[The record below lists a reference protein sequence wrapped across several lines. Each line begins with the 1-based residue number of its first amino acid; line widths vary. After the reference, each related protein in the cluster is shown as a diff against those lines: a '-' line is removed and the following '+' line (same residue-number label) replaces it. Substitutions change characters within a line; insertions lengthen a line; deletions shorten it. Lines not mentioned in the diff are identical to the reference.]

1 MDLIQDVGAYAG
13 FAAVIGLAV
22 LSALFFS
29 QARDLRRLREW
40 AGRAPERAAEG
51 VPIPGQTAVP
61 EEAAQQATRPAPTG
75 AVRPIPAAKP
85 APASAAG
92 AAPAT
97 AVQSPPAPAKPGG
110 PLSADGAPGDAKPA
124 EGAPGDAEPAEAKP
138 GDAQPPVA
146 KPGAPQAPPVP
157 AAGTAQTKAPPG
169 GAPAGPKPAT
179 PAATPPAPQGT
190 PPPAGTPTTPPLP
203 PPVKPPLPPKPV
215 APVRPGGPARPT
227 PALQQTAVLPAS
239 QRLRDSS
246 PAASRR
252 TGLSGRYIALIV
264 AGVIVL
270 GGAAAFGISQLGSG
284 GDESGSESRNPPAT
298 PQDPGSI
305 NESAVT
311 VSVLNGTTVPGLA
324 AQIGDEVE
332 AQGFQRGNVAN
343 ALDQQRT
350 ESVVLFSEG
359 RDAEAQLVARKLRI
373 SAVEPVDPDSQALAG
388 NASVVVIVGSD
399 RTQ

>member
-13 FAAVIGLAV
+13 FAAVVGLAV
-22 LSALFFS
+22 MAALFFS

-40 AGRAPERAAEG
+40 AGRAPERAAELG

-61 EEAAQQATRPAPTG
+61 EEVAQQATRPVPTG
-75 AVRPIPAAKP
+75 AVKPIPAVKP

-97 AVQSPPAPAKPGG
+97 AVQSPPVPAKPGE
-110 PLSADGAPGDAKPA
+110 PAKEDGDAAKKDGEAKPGEAKPA
-124 EGAPGDAEPAEAKP
+124 EAG
-138 GDAQPPVA
+138 
-146 KPGAPQAPPVP
+146 PGAPQTP
-157 AAGTAQTKAPPG
+157 AA
-169 GAPAGPKPAT
+169 APAGPKPAT
-179 PAATPPAPQGT
+179 PAAAPPVAAPPGGA
-190 PPPAGTPTTPPLP
+190 PPTPPLP

-215 APVRPGGPARPT
+215 APVRPATPPRPS

-239 QRLRDSS
+239 QRLRDTSGGT
-246 PAASRR
+246 ARR
-252 TGLSGRYIALIV
+252 GGLSGRYVMVIV

-284 GDESGSESRNPPAT
+284 GDDSGRDSGNQPQEPTDPASVNP
-298 PQDPGSI
+298 
-305 NESAVT
+305 SAVT

-332 AQGFQRGNVAN
+332 TQGFQRGNVAN

-350 ESVVLFSEG
+350 QSVVLFSEG
-359 RDAEAQLVARKLRI
+359 REAEARLVARRLRI
-373 SAVEPVDPDSQALAG
+373 ATVEPVDPDSQALAG